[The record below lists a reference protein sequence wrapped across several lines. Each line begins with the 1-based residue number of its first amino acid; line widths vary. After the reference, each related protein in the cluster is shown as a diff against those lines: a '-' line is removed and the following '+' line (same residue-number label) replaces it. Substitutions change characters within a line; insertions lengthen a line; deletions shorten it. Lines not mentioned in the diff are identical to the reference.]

1 MLLAALLGLFRWHML
16 VSVEVYIVN
25 LMAMPLTYR
34 ELRIAANTAN
44 LAAAKDTHGV
54 PEEKYGS
61 ILEEQMTFL
70 HNPWVKKLSPPEQ
83 YLLKKVAPYLQESV
97 GVVHS
102 QHQHPHAPGHSSSKT
117 VSEILLQ
124 TRVRETDLLHVLG
137 KLPFIQIVRKVV
149 PPYVST

>member
-1 MLLAALLGLFRWHML
+1 ML

-34 ELRIAANTAN
+34 ELRNAAN
-44 LAAAKDTHGV
+44 LAVAKDSGPM
-54 PEEKYGS
+54 PEEKFS
-61 ILEEQMTFL
+61 SMPEEPMTFL

-83 YLLKKVAPYLQESV
+83 EILKKVAPYLQETS
-97 GVVHS
+97 GHVHS
-102 QHQHPHAPGHSSSKT
+102 QQQHLNHASTAHTTQSKT